1 MNDRAVESS
10 GFAGVVLAGGRSTR
24 MGQDKAELIYR
35 GRTLLAHMLARLQE
49 CGAQP
54 IVISGPPR
62 AGHTTL
68 PDQRPGLGPL
78 GGIHAA
84 LCGLADAPEINQLL
98 IVPVDMPA
106 LSATT
111 LTALVSIS
119 PAARACHYAD
129 HPLPLGLAVD
139 ADVLARL
146 NRLVGDNGLPDSRRS
161 LHAFCASLN
170 AQVLPLPREGR
181 FEFIAL
187 NTPADWAAFRADHA
201 GAHVS

>member
-1 MNDRAVESS
+1 MNDRVVEAS

-35 GRTLLAHMLARLQE
+35 GRTLLTHMLARLQV

-62 AGHTTL
+62 AGHITL

-84 LCGLADAPEINQLL
+84 LCGLADALEINRLL

-106 LSATT
+106 LSTPT
-111 LTALVSIS
+111 LTALVRIK
-119 PAARACHYAD
+119 PTVHACHYAG
-129 HPLPLGLAVD
+129 HPLPLGLALHT
-139 ADVLARL
+139 DVLARL
-146 NRLVGDNGLPDSRRS
+146 NRMVGDKGLPDSRRS

-170 AQVLPLPREGR
+170 AQVLPLPREGG

-187 NTPADWAAFRADHA
+187 NTPADWVAFGDDHS